1 MSPLPLIDF
10 SVAYNGTA
18 AERAELAATITE
30 QLRKHGAMR
39 LINTSIKTETI
50 QEGFKWGKK
59 FFSLPTHVKEAIP
72 NERNADPQRGW
83 SYVGSEN
90 TSKLDMT
97 ENEGLEDE
105 KEHFDH
111 SSAGDTQYPS
121 KWPAESSIPGYRQFM
136 EDLLEKCHSVGWE
149 VLELLEQG
157 LKLPKGELMQ
167 RCCPSPIIDE
177 LRMNYYAPISTEKLA
192 TGKYRRAWPH
202 TDFGMITLLFQD
214 DAGGLEV
221 QDRYSS
227 KPDAFIPI
235 VHEHPT
241 EVNVYV
247 SNSLEYM
254 TNNYLK
260 AGLHQVATPIDMH
273 DVAKGILPERQSLA
287 CFIKPRREVNVGP
300 MKQFI
305 TAENPRAYE
314 DLTGLELHR
323 VRVGKLYGAPV
334 EAY

>member
-1 MSPLPLIDF
+1 MASLPLIDF
-10 SVAYNGTA
+10 SVFYNGT
-18 AERAELAATITE
+18 EVQRAKLAATIAEELKT
-30 QLRKHGAMR
+30 HGAMR
-39 LINTSIKTETI
+39 LINTSITAETI
-50 QEGFKWGKK
+50 EEGFKWSKK
-59 FFSLPTHVKEAIP
+59 FFSLPNEEKAAIP

-90 TSKLDMT
+90 TSKLDMIN
-97 ENEGLEDE
+97 NEGLEDE

-111 SSAGDTQYPS
+111 SSGADTEFPS
-121 KWPAESSIPGYRQFM
+121 KWPAESSIPGYRDFM
-136 EDLLEKCHSVGWE
+136 EDLLVKCHMVGRE
-149 VLELLEQG
+149 VLQNLEQG
-157 LKLPKGELMQ
+157 LGLRSGELLE
-167 RCCPSPIIDE
+167 RCCETPIIDE
-177 LRMNYYAPISTEKLA
+177 LRMNYYAPISTAKLN

-221 QDRYSS
+221 QDRSS
-227 KPDAFIPI
+227 DKKDSFIPI
-235 VHEHPT
+235 QHEHPT

-260 AGLHQVATPIDMH
+260 AGLHQVATPIGMQ
-273 DVAKGILPERQSLA
+273 DVAEGILPERQSIA

-305 TAENPRAYE
+305 TADRPRAYE

-323 VRVGKLYGAPV
+323 VRVGKLYGVAAAV
-334 EAY
+334 

>member
-1 MSPLPLIDF
+1 MPSLPLIDF
-10 SVAYNGTA
+10 SPFYNGTEA
-18 AERAELAATITE
+18 DRAKLASTIAGEL
-30 QLRKHGAMR
+30 QKHGAMR
-39 LINTSIKTETI
+39 LINTSITSETI

-59 FFSLPTHVKEAIP
+59 FFALPPDVKAAIP
-72 NERNADPQRGW
+72 NERNDKPQRGW

-90 TSKLDMT
+90 TSKLDML

-111 SSAGDTQYPS
+111 SSAADAEFPS

-136 EDLLEKCHSVGWE
+136 EDLLAKCHVLGRE
-149 VLELLEQG
+149 VLQNLEQG
-157 LKLPKGELMQ
+157 LGLTRGELLA
-167 RCCPSPIIDE
+167 RCCDSPIIDE
-177 LRMNYYAPISTEKLA
+177 LRMNYYAPISTAKLN

-221 QDRYSS
+221 EDRYAS
-227 KPDAFIPI
+227 KPDSFIPI
-235 VHEHPT
+235 MREHPT

-260 AGLHQVATPIDMH
+260 AALHQVTTPLDMQ
-273 DVAKGILPERQSLA
+273 DVADGVLAERQSLA

-305 TAENPRAYE
+305 TAERPRAYG
-314 DLTGLELHR
+314 DLTGLELHQA
-323 VRVGKLYGAPV
+323 RVGRLYGVVA
-334 EAY
+334 